1 MIVNRNGDKALQ
13 VSAALIVRSNR
24 LFIAQR
30 PPWKHHGFYWE
41 FPGGQVEPGES
52 PGASLIREIQEELNW
67 RVRIKGLFQ
76 VVRERNPDLCIDLH
90 VFWCECLGGRLQLRE
105 HLAHRWVDPAEL
117 DRYRLTAADRS
128 LIPLLRH
135 RTLK

>member
-1 MIVNRNGDKALQ
+1 MNRAEDKALQ
-13 VSAALIVRSNR
+13 VSAALIVRNNR

-30 PPWKHHGFYWE
+30 PPWKRHGFYWE
-41 FPGGQVEPGES
+41 FPGGQVELGES

-76 VVRERNPDLCIDLH
+76 VVRERNQDLCIDLH
-90 VFWCECLGGRLQLRE
+90 VFWCEWLGGRLRLKE
-105 HLAHRWVDPAEL
+105 HLAHRWVGPAEL

-128 LIPLLRH
+128 LIPLLRC
-135 RTLK
+135 RALE